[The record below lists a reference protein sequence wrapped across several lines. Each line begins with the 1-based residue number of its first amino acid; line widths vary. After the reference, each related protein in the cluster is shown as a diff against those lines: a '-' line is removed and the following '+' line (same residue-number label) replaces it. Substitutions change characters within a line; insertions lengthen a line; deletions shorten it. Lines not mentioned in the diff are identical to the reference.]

1 MNTLFGTAKSRY
13 TLFLL
18 MLCVLSQGQDN
29 WYAIIQNNLKDII
42 WQHKEF
48 VSIPNLPE
56 NQELMLQNMNWVS
69 DQFKILNF
77 KSSSLKSS
85 TLPILF
91 LEKEYHPKL
100 KTVLFYFHLDGQP
113 VDAANWNQ
121 NDPFKPVLKNK
132 DDQDNW
138 KPINWDTINHNIDD
152 EWRIFARAAA
162 DDKAPIIML
171 LNALKIL
178 NSKSIEPL
186 FNIKIVFDPQ

>member
-13 TLFLL
+13 TLFLM

-29 WYAIIQNNLKDII
+29 WDAIIQNNLKDII

-85 TLPILF
+85 TLPILL
-91 LEKEYHPKL
+91 LEKEYDPKL

-113 VDAANWNQ
+113 VNAASWDQ

-132 DDQDNW
+132 FWILLKRTVNLNGETY
-138 KPINWDTINHNIDD
+138 KNI
-152 EWRIFARAAA
+152 
-162 DDKAPIIML
+162 
-171 LNALKIL
+171 
-178 NSKSIEPL
+178 S
-186 FNIKIVFDPQ
+186 